1 MGRKGKILI
10 TGSSHG
16 IGQATAECF
25 LEKGWEVFGCGSS
38 PEDPRGEEMA
48 EQHRDFHFRRA
59 DIAEESEVRMLLEWC
74 GSIDA
79 AFNNAGI
86 GCEPKSMHLLDASTA
101 RRILEV
107 NLLGTAFCMK
117 YECMAMQAEGGVI
130 VNNSSVAARKA
141 GSGADWIYSASKA
154 GILRMTAEAAV
165 RREYWDKI
173 KFFSLIPGWIETRMT
188 AADDKEE
195 WKKKLP
201 SGKAGTPR
209 EAARLVYRMVT
220 EREVFDSGQEFH
232 VNGGGSLL

>member
-1 MGRKGKILI
+1 MERTGSILI

-16 IGQATAECF
+16 IGRATAEWF
-25 LEKGWEVFGCGSS
+25 LDKGWEVFGCGSS
-38 PEDPRGEEMA
+38 PADLRGEEMA
-48 EQHRDFHFRRA
+48 RQHSGFHFRRA
-59 DIAEESEVRMLLEWC
+59 DISEESEVRGLLEWC

-86 GCEPKSMHLLDASTA
+86 GCEPKSMHLLDALEA

-130 VNNSSVAARKA
+130 VNSSSVAAAKA
-141 GSGADWIYSASKA
+141 GTGADWIYSASKA

-173 KFFSLIPGWIETRMT
+173 RFFSLIPGWIETRMT

-201 SGKAGTPR
+201 SGKAGTPQ
-209 EAARLVYRMVT
+209 EAARLVYRIVT
-220 EREVFDSGQEFH
+220 EREAFDSGQEFH